1 MAKKP
6 AKKAA
11 KPVKAAPKKAAKPA
25 AKKAAKAAPKKAAK
39 APVKKAAKPAPA
51 KKVAAKKP
59 VAKKAAA
66 KPVAKKAVKPAK
78 AAPKKAAVK
87 PVAKKA
93 APKAAPK
100 KAAPVKTSA
109 SRPSGKAAPV
119 KAAAPKEKAPVKNIK
134 PAPAPKPV
142 KKETKSEEKAT
153 KSSKPLVT
161 QVVAPNRPMAAPVV
175 KKQVSTLESADKV
188 RYSDDELAEFRDLI
202 NKKLDEARKD
212 YDLLKQTLANTDNN
226 GTDDTSPSFK
236 MIEDG
241 SETLSREET
250 AQLASRQE
258 KFIKHLEDALL
269 RIRNKTYGI
278 CRVTGRLISKER
290 LRLVPHATLSIEA
303 KQQMGN

>member
-1 MAKKP
+1 MAK
-6 AKKAA
+6 
-11 KPVKAAPKKAAKPA
+11 KAAPKKAAKT
-25 AKKAAKAAPKKAAK
+25 
-39 APVKKAAKPAPA
+39 PVKKAVKPAPTKKVVA
-51 KKVAAKKP
+51 KKGHTKPVAKAKKP
-59 VAKKAAA
+59 VKPVKAVKAAPA
-66 KPVAKKAVKPAK
+66 KATPKPVAKKAVVEVKKTAPVKAAPAK
-78 AAPKKAAVK
+78 A
-87 PVAKKA
+87 
-93 APKAAPK
+93 
-100 KAAPVKTSA
+100 T
-109 SRPSGKAAPV
+109 PV
-119 KAAAPKEKAPVKNIK
+119 KAAAPKERVVAKPNK
-134 PAPAPKPV
+134 PAPAPQKPV
-142 KKETKSEEKAT
+142 KKEAKEEKAVKET
-153 KSSKPLVT
+153 ARSSKPLVT

-175 KKQVSTLESADKV
+175 KKQVSTLESADKL
-188 RYSDDELAEFRDLI
+188 RYSDEELNEFRDLI
-202 NKKLDEARKD
+202 NKKLEEARKD

-303 KQQMGN
+303 KQQMGS

>member
-1 MAKKP
+1 MPFTPDSDGDTAILTEEQ
-6 AKKAA
+6 
-11 KPVKAAPKKAAKPA
+11 
-25 AKKAAKAAPKKAAK
+25 
-39 APVKKAAKPAPA
+39 
-51 KKVAAKKP
+51 
-59 VAKKAAA
+59 
-66 KPVAKKAVKPAK
+66 
-78 AAPKKAAVK
+78 
-87 PVAKKA
+87 
-93 APKAAPK
+93 
-100 KAAPVKTSA
+100 TSA
-109 SRPSGKAAPV
+109 DLDSPWHVVVFNDPV
-119 KAAAPKEKAPVKNIK
+119 NLMSFVTLVFRRIFGY
-134 PAPAPKPV
+134 
-142 KKETKSEEKAT
+142 SEEKAT

>member
-6 AKKAA
+6 APKKAA
-11 KPVKAAPKKAAKPA
+11 KPVKKAAAKKPAAKAAASKSVKKAVVKKPVKKAASSKKVVAKKAAPPAKKKPIVKAKPA
-25 AKKAAKAAPKKAAK
+25 AKKPTPKPAPKKAPAK
-39 APVKKAAKPAPA
+39 TAPAKPMTKAVAKPAP
-51 KKVAAKKP
+51 KPVAAKP
-59 VAKKAAA
+59 IAPKAA
-66 KPVAKKAVKPAK
+66 PVKETKVVAVAEPAK
-78 AAPKKAAVK
+78 AAP
-87 PVAKKA
+87 
-93 APKAAPK
+93 APRK
-100 KAAPVKTSA
+100 
-109 SRPSGKAAPV
+109 RIRNRGKQESV
-119 KAAAPKEKAPVKNIK
+119 KAPPPIV
-134 PAPAPKPV
+134 
-142 KKETKSEEKAT
+142 
-153 KSSKPLVT
+153 
-161 QVVAPNRPMAAPVV
+161 
-175 KKQVSTLESADKV
+175 KQVSRPAFPAPRPAMAKIAKNVKIDDRARYNDEELE
-188 RYSDDELAEFRDLI
+188 EFKGII

-278 CRVTGRLISKER
+278 CRVTGKLISKDR

-303 KQQMGN
+303 KQQMSS